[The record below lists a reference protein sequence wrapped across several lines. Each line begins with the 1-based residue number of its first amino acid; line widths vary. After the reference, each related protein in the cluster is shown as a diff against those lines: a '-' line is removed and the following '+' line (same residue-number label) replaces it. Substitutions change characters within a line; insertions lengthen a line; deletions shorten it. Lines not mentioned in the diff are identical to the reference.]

1 MDQLCYVLREKFVC
15 QGAGWSGSM
24 AYFQFSNFP
33 VQSISVIL
41 AGRGGHKVIHKKMS
55 LMLNET
61 SFKLNLVNCVAIII
75 NFVLCIQIP
84 QNLAEL

>member
-41 AGRGGHKVIHKKMS
+41 AVGGA
-55 LMLNET
+55 ET
-61 SFKLNLVNCVAIII
+61 DSQKNVTTA
-75 NFVLCIQIP
+75 
-84 QNLAEL
+84 